1 MRSWTHNLHIR
12 CASAASDSSCNVK
25 WWQQHL
31 SFHILT
37 TSQASHGL
45 SLGILHSPKSSPT
58 CATLWLSLR
67 HQLPTLWGQACF
79 SVPLGNNPPIACSLA
94 MSSFRKHCTFQE
106 EGSSFQVEKMK
117 ARNWMFIQTS
127 CSVQVFEGR
136 KAKEGRVDW
145 EKHHWLAGGYRLL
158 HYHNE
163 VSEDLCSPQLLSP
176 RCAPPWP
183 MWWALL
189 W

>member
-1 MRSWTHNLHIR
+1 MRAGNR
-12 CASAASDSSCNVK
+12 E
-25 WWQQHL
+25 
-31 SFHILT
+31 
-37 TSQASHGL
+37 
-45 SLGILHSPKSSPT
+45 
-58 CATLWLSLR
+58 
-67 HQLPTLWGQACF
+67 GQACF
-79 SVPLGNNPPIACSLA
+79 SIPLGNNLPIACSLA

-106 EGSSFQVEKMK
+106 EGLSFQVEKMK

-163 VSEDLCSPQLLSP
+163 VSEDLCSPQLLPPAVLHLDLCGGHSCDSITHVLQLIISWKENDLQEDCASP
-176 RCAPPWP
+176 LMPATLFPTYSFALRSSASSIPPTQKEQSLMFP
-183 MWWALL
+183 GKEGSGC
-189 W
+189 